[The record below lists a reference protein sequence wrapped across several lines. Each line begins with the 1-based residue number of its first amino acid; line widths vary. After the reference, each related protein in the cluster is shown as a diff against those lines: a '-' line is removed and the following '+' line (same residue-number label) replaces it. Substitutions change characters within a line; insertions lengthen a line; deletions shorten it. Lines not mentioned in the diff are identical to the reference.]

1 MSETLGLEKHVRW
14 NGDVQPESIQVLS
27 RPGGVIVS
35 PTKVGYIIMTTDAA
49 GLERK
54 FDAKERKRNKPGVVL
69 CGSMQQLRALAEL
82 NDEIDAFYQAHW
94 DQDILLGCILPW
106 KQDGRAHIPQDGSQ
120 ELMMDTRGTSCFVIK
135 FGTPSELVARDLWEN
150 HGKLTFASSA
160 NPSGKGNRGLV
171 EGIGERIE
179 SSVDLVVEANDYVA
193 SIQPGSD
200 ERTRY
205 EQGVMVSMV
214 DAGGTLVPVQNGDRE
229 VSPGPVLIRKGLAVD
244 EIMAL
249 LSDHFISWDYR
260 HGHYY

>member
-1 MSETLGLEKHVRW
+1 ISW
-14 NGDVQPESIQVLS
+14 NGDVQPESMDVLTS
-27 RPGGVIVS
+27 AGGCIVS

-69 CGSMQQLRALAEL
+69 CGSMAQLRALAEM
-82 NDEIDAFYQAHW
+82 NEEIDAFYQAHW

-106 KQDGRAHIPQDGSQ
+106 KQEAKSHIPDDGSA

-135 FGTPSELVARDLWEN
+135 FGTPSELVARALWDT
-150 HGKLTFASSA
+150 HGKLVFASSA

-171 EGIGERIE
+171 EGIGERIAGE
-179 SSVDLVVEANDYVA
+179 VDLIVEANDYVA
-193 SIQPGSD
+193 SIQPNTD
-200 ERTRY
+200 DKTRY

-214 DAGGTLVPVQNGDRE
+214 DAAGTLVPLQNGNRD
-229 VSPGPVLIRKGLAVD
+229 VTPGPVLIRKGLACD
-244 EIMAL
+244 EIMSL
-249 LSDHFISWDYR
+249 MSDHFISWDYR